1 MAATLELPE
10 DLASLLEKAASVR
23 GQDRNT
29 FAVALL
35 RRAAT
40 EEGAEIDPEAV
51 AALQESFE
59 EDSTNAPGATLD
71 EVKQELL
78 QRWMKR

>member
-10 DLASLLEKAASVR
+10 DLVQLLEKAARVR
-23 GQDRNT
+23 GQERNA

-40 EEGAEIDPEAV
+40 EEGTEVDPEAV

-59 EDSTNAPGATLD
+59 EDRTNAPGLTLE
-71 EVKQELL
+71 EVRQELL
-78 QRWMKR
+78 GRWAKR